1 MKVLLK
7 NNGTRLFLKDSARW
21 TGSSAD
27 ALDFKT
33 APAAMDYSLM
43 HAFHDISIV
52 LKFSDTHNDVELKNC
67 C

>member
-7 NNGTRLFLKDSARW
+7 NSATRLFLKDSSRW

-33 APAAMDYSLM
+33 APAAMDYSLI
-43 HAFHDISIV
+43 HGFQGVSIILNFPNAGHD
-52 LKFSDTHNDVELKNC
+52 LELKNC